1 MIFDALRLKLLAQ
14 EKNCNKTPRVCRPK
28 RKKEA
33 MRRRL
38 RGSDRRDT
46 RSGDA
51 AIALGESR
59 SKALGN
65 YQEVRHQ

>member
-1 MIFDALRLKLLAQ
+1 LQA
-14 EKNCNKTPRVCRPK
+14 ETE
-28 RKKEA
+28 KEA